1 MEQKQY
7 FNRSAQELFEE
18 FHVTEQGLGEAQV
31 EQIRAEREKIS
42 WKKRKRKVFWQFFWI
57 SSRICWC

>member
-31 EQIRAEREKIS
+31 EQIRAEKGENVLEEEK
-42 WKKRKRKVFWQFFWI
+42 KKSILAVLMEL
-57 SSRICWC
+57 